1 MRNLAVILALILVF
15 SFAVTSCSEVNT
27 TSNEATGTQDETQ
40 GGTQA
45 DTDVSTDN
53 EKPGATDTEGS
64 VSTTTPSETE
74 SEARS
79 EAESKNETTAE
90 SDSESEKKTETE
102 SETETEEETEV
113 ITDVMIG
120 ETIDAEY
127 AESFTVSRVF
137 SDDMIVQRGEHIR
150 VWGFAPESE
159 NGKKVSGEFKGMFA
173 EAVVENGEW
182 CITFGA
188 RLEADTNA
196 AQMKIY
202 TDKTEVVF
210 NGVLVG
216 DVYMIIGQSNVEA
229 GAGSVADVDPDAPI
243 RLNRTT
249 SSSGGSFPEKGTDY
263 VYKDLVN
270 PKQWTKA
277 TANEISSFSAVGYH
291 FAKAIT
297 EKTKEKIPVGIIE
310 VGFSGAPI
318 GSFLPNEVAEKYK
331 TDKFSAN
338 TGKFVTTG
346 VNADKYPGRGIYNC
360 HIAPFEKYAM
370 AGLIWYQ
377 GESNNSLDE
386 AVKYNEVFAALMTY
400 MRSTHNLVNKDFP
413 VFVMEFPSI
422 YKKPADFSGTWHF
435 MELGIIRSYM
445 GSIPTVLK
453 NSYVSVS
460 NDLWTDRTYFNSL
473 HPNCKYEQA
482 QRLVGLASSVIY
494 NNETLDNVTG
504 PIFKSAEISEDK
516 KTVVI
521 TFTNVGEG
529 LSTKDG
535 STAVKGLVGL
545 LNKPMVHSP
554 IAPVSATITDKNTI
568 TVVFSDEV
576 KAVAY
581 NYYSEDLYGETIN
594 LCNSNGC
601 PAAAFITPYGE
612 KPLDNYTSDSFID
625 KSAGAAA
632 FKKNAFDTLT
642 ADGENI
648 FTAGNVSQE
657 LAAAGNK
664 ITVYKGTS
672 NIGTY
677 GWIGFGYEI
686 IMFGYSID
694 GSNAIF
700 NAYPTD
706 AAQAVINA
714 GGQYAKR
721 FNINMDISN
730 LDVGTHTVTVLA
742 LINLKGGRAVNML
755 TFTVEVI
762 EKPVAPEG
770 LDLPMYNEG
779 DYGFIKTSF
788 DILNLDGAEL
798 YRGGYNTKIESEGN
812 KIRITK
818 GAHSLRLRGWI
829 GYETEI
835 DKFGYSIDGGE
846 PIINTNPATTEDSV
860 LNAGG
865 QYARRYDLSVD
876 LSSLDVGLHTFEM
889 FVRINTT
896 DGTAV
901 LKLISFTV
909 VVE

>member
-1 MRNLAVILALILVF
+1 MKAMKKLAIILALILVF
-15 SFAVTSCSEVNT
+15 SFAVTSCSNGNT
-27 TSNEATGTQDETQ
+27 TSNETTGTQDETQ
-40 GGTQA
+40 VGTQA
-45 DTDVSTDN
+45 GTDASTDS
-53 EKPGATDTEGS
+53 EKPGDTDTEGS
-64 VSTTTPSETE
+64 QSTSVPEDTESNTDKETQSET
-74 SEARS
+74 A
-79 EAESKNETTAE
+79 
-90 SDSESEKKTETE
+90 TETE
-102 SETETEEETEV
+102 KATETEEETEV

-120 ETIDAEY
+120 ATIEAEY
-127 AESFTVSRVF
+127 ASNFSVSRVF
-137 SDDMIVQRGEHIR
+137 SNDMVVQRGEHIR

-173 EAVVENGEW
+173 EAIVENGEW

-202 TDKTEVVF
+202 TDKTEVIF

-297 EKTKEKIPVGIIE
+297 EKTEEKIPVGIIE

-331 TDKFSAN
+331 TDKFSAT

-346 VNADKYPGRGIYNC
+346 VNANKYPGRGIYNC

-386 AVKYNEVFAALMTY
+386 AVKYNEIFAALMTY

-413 VFVMEFPSI
+413 VFIMEFPSI
-422 YKKPADFSGTWHF
+422 YKQPADFSGTWHF

-460 NDLWTDRTYFNSL
+460 NDLWTDRTYYNSL

-482 QRLVGLASSVIY
+482 QRLSGLASSVIY
-494 NNETLDNVTG
+494 NNETLDKVTG

-554 IAPVSATITDKNTI
+554 IAPVSATITAKDKL

-612 KPLDNYTSDSFID
+612 KSLDNYTSDSFID

-632 FKKNAFDTLT
+632 FKKSAFDTLT

-648 FTAGNVSQE
+648 FTVGKVSQE

-672 NIGTY
+672 NIGTQ

-700 NAYPTD
+700 NAYPTY
-706 AAQAVINA
+706 ASQAVINA

-721 FNINMDISN
+721 FNINIDISD

-779 DYGFIKTSF
+779 DYGFTKIAF
-788 DILNLDGAEL
+788 DMLRLDGTDL
-798 YRGGYNTKIESEGN
+798 YLGEYNTKLEAAGN
-812 KIRITK
+812 KIKITK
-818 GAHSLRLRGWI
+818 GTHTLRLYGWI

-846 PIINTNPATTEDSV
+846 PIIDTDPAATGASV
-860 LNAGG
+860 LEAGG

-889 FVRINTT
+889 LVRINTT

-901 LKLISFTV
+901 LKMISFTV